1 MQRFKNI
8 LCIIDTETGSSAA
21 LQRAVTL
28 ARNNRAT
35 LTVVKVINR
44 VSAGIGMPDG
54 GPISIELQ
62 NALQQEQQVRLEK
75 LIEPFVNQL
84 SISIKILKG
93 IFFVEVIREVL
104 RNHHDLIIK
113 TAHSEN
119 WLQRLFSSDDMHLL
133 RKCPCPVWLLKP
145 QRSKAFKRIL
155 VAVDVDDSFP
165 LQEIQSRQQLN
176 LQILQMAS
184 SLALAESA
192 ELHIAHVW
200 QAAAEITMR
209 STFMEVPEEAISAYV
224 EQVRQHRSKLLNK
237 LVNELELNSSNDSQD
252 YLKPQLH
259 LQQGS
264 AQREIPVI
272 ANQIDADLVVM
283 GTVARTGIPGFIMGN
298 TAETILNQLDCS
310 VLAAKPAAFVS
321 PVTLEQ

>member
-8 LCIIDTETGSSAA
+8 LCIIDTETASSAA
-21 LQRAVTL
+21 IQRAVTL
-28 ARNNRAT
+28 ARNNRAA
-35 LTVVKVINR
+35 LTVVKVFDR

-62 NALQQEQQVRLEK
+62 NALEQEQQVILGN
-75 LIEPFVNQL
+75 LIKPYADQL
-84 SISIKILKG
+84 FISMKVLQG

-104 RNHHDLIIK
+104 RNQYDLVIK
-113 TAHSEN
+113 TAHTES
-119 WLQRLFSSDDMHLL
+119 WLTRLFSSDDMHLL

-145 QRSKAFKRIL
+145 QGIQAIKRIL
-155 VAVDVDDSFP
+155 VALDVDDSFP
-165 LQEIQSRQQLN
+165 SQEIRSRQQLN

-184 SLALAESA
+184 SLALTDSA

-209 STFMEVPEEAISAYV
+209 STFMEVPEKAISAYV
-224 EQVRQHRSKLLNK
+224 EQVRQHRSKLLNR
-237 LVNELELNSSNDSQD
+237 LVNELELSSSNDSQD

-259 LQQGS
+259 LKQGS

-272 ANQIDADLVVM
+272 AKQIGADLVVM

-310 VLAAKPAAFVS
+310 VLAVKPAAFVS
-321 PVTLEQ
+321 PVTVEL

>member
-8 LCIIDTETGSSAA
+8 LCIIDTETASSAA
-21 LQRAVTL
+21 IQRAVKL
-28 ARNNRAT
+28 ARNNRAA
-35 LTVVKVINR
+35 LTVVKVFDR

-62 NALQQEQQVRLEK
+62 NALEQEQQVILGN
-75 LIEPFVNQL
+75 LIKPYADQL
-84 SISIKILKG
+84 LISMKVLQG

-104 RNHHDLIIK
+104 RNQYDLVIK
-113 TAHSEN
+113 TAHTES
-119 WLQRLFSSDDMHLL
+119 WLTRLFSSDDMHLL

-145 QRSKAFKRIL
+145 QGIQTIKRIL
-155 VAVDVDDSFP
+155 VALDVDDSFP
-165 LQEIQSRQQLN
+165 SQEIRSRQQLN

-184 SLALAESA
+184 SLALTDSA

-209 STFMEVPEEAISAYV
+209 STFMEVPEKAISAYV
-224 EQVRQHRSKLLNK
+224 EQVRQHRSKLLNR
-237 LVNELELNSSNDSQD
+237 LVNELELSSSNDSQD

-259 LQQGS
+259 LKQGS

-272 ANQIDADLVVM
+272 AKQISADLVVM

-310 VLAAKPAAFVS
+310 VLAVKPAAFVS
-321 PVTLEQ
+321 PVTVEL

>member
-8 LCIIDTETGSSAA
+8 LCIIDTETASSAA
-21 LQRAVTL
+21 IQRAVTL
-28 ARNNRAT
+28 ARNNRAA
-35 LTVVKVINR
+35 LTVVKVFDR

-62 NALQQEQQVRLEK
+62 NALEQEQQVILGN
-75 LIEPFVNQL
+75 LIKPYADQL
-84 SISIKILKG
+84 LISMKVLQG

-104 RNHHDLIIK
+104 RNQYDLVIK
-113 TAHSEN
+113 TAHTES
-119 WLQRLFSSDDMHLL
+119 WLTRLFSSDDMHLL

-145 QRSKAFKRIL
+145 QRNKAFKRIL
-155 VAVDVDDSFP
+155 VAVDVDDAFP
-165 LQEIQSRQQLN
+165 AQEIKSRQQLN
-176 LQILQMAS
+176 LQILQMAR

-209 STFMEVPEEAISAYV
+209 STFMEVPEKAINAYV
-224 EQVRQHRSKLLNK
+224 EQVRQHRSKLLNR
-237 LVNELELNSSNDSQD
+237 LVNELELSSSNDSQD

-272 ANQIDADLVVM
+272 AKQINADLVVM

-310 VLAAKPAAFVS
+310 VLAAKPVAFVS
-321 PVTLEQ
+321 PVTLEL